1 MRNFQKEHFATLL
14 KYLGISFIT
23 WGISHWFFSSERQI
37 ITSLL
42 WVVIFVTWI
51 LLLKEK
57 EEYRNI
63 STLAI
68 ATLFAVS
75 LWAFT
80 GGMQHFPDSPERSAL
95 IVPLWAIL
103 SLYAFFKL
111 EGENIFQKKYRNY
124 CVLISLW
131 AIILTLWLYAATE
144 MWVFW
149 EHVHNH

>member
-23 WGISHWFFSSERQI
+23 WGISHGFFSSERQI
-37 ITSLL
+37 LTSLVGIVFF
-42 WVVIFVTWI
+42 VVWI
-51 LLLKEK
+51 LMMKEK
-57 EEYRNI
+57 EEYANI
-63 STLAI
+63 YTLWVAS
-68 ATLFAVS
+68 LFAVS

-111 EGENIFQKKYRNY
+111 EGENIFQKKYFQY
-124 CVLISLW
+124 TTLMILGVIVLTIISYSLVE
-131 AIILTLWLYAATE
+131 I
-144 MWVFW
+144 WVFW
-149 EHVHNH
+149 EHIH